1 MGDGCCHGGGVD
13 GLERGEEKNGRQM
26 REIES
31 LSLPPDVTQ
40 RRKFERPT
48 LNTKI

>member
-13 GLERGEEKNGRQM
+13 GLERGEGKNGGQM

-31 LSLPPDVTQ
+31 LSATRCDTAS
-40 RRKFERPT
+40 
-48 LNTKI
+48 KI